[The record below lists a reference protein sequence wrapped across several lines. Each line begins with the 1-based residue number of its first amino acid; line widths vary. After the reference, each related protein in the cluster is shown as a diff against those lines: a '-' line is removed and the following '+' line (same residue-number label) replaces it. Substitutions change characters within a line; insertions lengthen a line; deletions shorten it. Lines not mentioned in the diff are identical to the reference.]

1 MKMNTGDLVEMWN
14 PHISK
19 KIIGI
24 VVQTPSEGLVKVLLD
39 GEVQTGSVQYFK
51 KIN

>member
-1 MKMNTGDLVEMWN
+1 LQVGDLVEMWN
-14 PHISK
+14 PHASK

-24 VVQTPSEGLVKVLLD
+24 VVQTPTKGLVRVFLD
-39 GEVQTGSVQYFK
+39 GEIQSGSVQYFK